1 MLVVIEFSV
10 VYVGRTSTL
19 NSPIALINK
28 HTRAS
33 KLLLSSLLSSLLGF
47 LLLLIRICRWCSGTE
62 SAFQC
67 KRFEVDPWMG
77 RSLGIGNG
85 NPIHYSCLENPM
97 DREAW
102 RATVHGMAKRWTQL
116 STNAQRA
123 CLGPC
128 PYQLSGLLE
137 YLDCQWKRVM
147 DSWIQ
152 PPFSHKPY
160 LFFIHLFSTNSY
172 KERGKL
178 LTWQH
183 PTMKWMHVSLLGKG
197 W

>member
-1 MLVVIEFSV
+1 MTEWGGAVVKNPPTNAGDVEMQV
-10 VYVGRTSTL
+10 
-19 NSPIALINK
+19 
-28 HTRAS
+28 
-33 KLLLSSLLSSLLGF
+33 
-47 LLLLIRICRWCSGTE
+47 
-62 SAFQC
+62 Q
-67 KRFEVDPWMG
+67 
-77 RSLGIGNG
+77 SLGWEDHLEEGNTL
-85 NPIHYSCLENPM
+85 HYSCLENPM

-183 PTMKWMHVSLLGKG
+183 PTMK
-197 W
+197 